1 MKLPNIRIMPLLVL
15 LTVLTGALIVRVVVA
30 PLPRPLERL
39 ILDAQACL
47 AAARFGLVVHYLD
60 KDRVCET
67 QAETDYDLHWVNI
80 GKLSINRDHLIATE
94 EMK

>member
-1 MKLPNIRIMPLLVL
+1 MKVTNYRIMPLLVL
-15 LTVLTGALIVRVVVA
+15 VTVPTGALIVRVVVT

-39 ILDAQACL
+39 ILEEQACL
-47 AAARFGLVVHYLD
+47 TAARFGLSIHYLD
-60 KDRVCET
+60 KDRVREL

-94 EMK
+94 AVK